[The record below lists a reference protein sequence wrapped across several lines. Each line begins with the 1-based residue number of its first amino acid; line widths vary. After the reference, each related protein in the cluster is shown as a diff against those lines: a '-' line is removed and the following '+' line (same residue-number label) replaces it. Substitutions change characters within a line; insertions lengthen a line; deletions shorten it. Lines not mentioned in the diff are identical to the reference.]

1 MSKSKLSL
9 EGVSLMLEEWI
20 RGDNQQENSNW
31 MNLKGGK
38 GRYLLIIVICLGLLA
53 LIWPTGVKEKNQ
65 DNLIPVNNMESSSLQ
80 GQMVAD
86 LEGILSQIDGAG
98 KVKVSI
104 SLASRGSKTYASNLR
119 NEKRESK
126 EGTGSNSKQTRED
139 TVVRDLAV
147 TSGNPLLVEEKSPE
161 VTGVL
166 VVADGAGNSR
176 VRENLT
182 QAVATLLNIAS
193 HKVTVMPRKA
203 GI

>member
-1 MSKSKLSL
+1 
-9 EGVSLMLEEWI
+9 MLEEWI

-53 LIWPTGVKEKNQ
+53 LIWPTGVKEKNR
-65 DNLIPVNNMESSSLQ
+65 DNLTPVKNIEGSSSLQ

-86 LEGILSQIDGAG
+86 LESILSQIDGAG

-104 SLASRGSKTYASNLR
+104 SLASQGSKTYASNLR

-126 EGTGSNSKQTRED
+126 EGVGSNSKQTREE

-182 QAVATLLNIAS
+182 QAVATLLNIAP

>member
-1 MSKSKLSL
+1 
-9 EGVSLMLEEWI
+9 MLEEWI
-20 RGDNQQENSNW
+20 RGDNQQGNSGW
-31 MNLKGGK
+31 LNLKGGK

-53 LIWPTGVKEKNQ
+53 LIWPTGQANKKHYNPT
-65 DNLIPVNNMESSSLQ
+65 PVNNIESGSSIE
-80 GQMVAD
+80 GKMVTD
-86 LEGILSQIDGAG
+86 LEEILSQIDGAG

-104 SLASRGSKTYASNLR
+104 SLASQGSKTYASNLR

-126 EGTGSNSKQTRED
+126 EGAGANSKQTREE

-147 TSGNPLLVEEKSPE
+147 TSGNHLLIEEKSPE

-182 QAVATLLNIAS
+182 QAVATLLNIAP

>member
-1 MSKSKLSL
+1 
-9 EGVSLMLEEWI
+9 MLEEWI
-20 RGDNQQENSNW
+20 RGDNQQGNSGW
-31 MNLKGGK
+31 LNLKGGK

-53 LIWPTGVKEKNQ
+53 LIWPTGQAEKKHN
-65 DNLIPVNNMESSSLQ
+65 NPTPVNNIESGSSIE
-80 GQMVAD
+80 GKMVTD

-104 SLASRGSKTYASNLR
+104 SLASQGSKTYASNLR

-126 EGTGSNSKQTRED
+126 EGAGANSKQTREE
-139 TVVRDLAV
+139 TVVHDLAV
-147 TSGNPLLVEEKSPE
+147 TSGNHLLIEEKSPE

-182 QAVATLLNIAS
+182 QAVATLLNIAP